1 MKNANK
7 RLLISIAALVIS
19 IALAATTTFAWFTM
33 DTTPEINDIDLTV
46 TAQDG
51 LYISKSSA
59 NDGTYRTSL
68 TITGTEETTV
78 ILDAITPKDATGSD
92 FKKIK
97 SGTWGVGADA
107 IDAAAT
113 DYYTQTFYIRSQSQ
127 YDIYVKAL
135 EITSTPAANRP
146 NIEAW
151 RAFDAGEISAAA
163 IAKGAAIPQA
173 SLANAIRVGFVVGD
187 TMFTYAAA
195 EKAAGSLGAYNGS
208 VNAANDHFIT
218 MYENEMEEADVTA
231 FETAWKSPAYTL
243 STLGDL
249 ATVPASTKIGALAAE
264 MTTGET
270 PTATNWYKLAI
281 TVVVWAEGTDNDCF
295 NEILKDSVKVNI
307 EFSGNYTEA

>member
-7 RLLISIAALVIS
+7 RLLISIAALVIA

-33 DTTPEINDIDLTV
+33 DTTPEVNDIDLTV

-51 LYISKSSA
+51 LYISTSA
-59 NDGTYRTSL
+59 DNDGTYRTSL
-68 TITGTEETTV
+68 TVTGTDEESV
-78 ILDAITPKDATGSD
+78 ILNAITPKSATGSD

-113 DYYTQTFYIRSQSQ
+113 DYYTKTFYIRSQSQ

-135 EITSTPAANRP
+135 EITATAAANRP

-151 RAFDAGEISAAA
+151 RDFAAGEISAAA
-163 IAKGAAIPQA
+163 IAKGAAIPEA

-195 EKAAGSLGAYNGS
+195 EKAAGSLGAYTTGT
-208 VNAANDHFIT
+208 VNAANDHFVT
-218 MYENEMEEADVTA
+218 MYENEMDEDDVTA
-231 FETAWKSPAYTL
+231 FEDAWKTPAYTL
-243 STLGDL
+243 STLGEVG
-249 ATVPASTKIGALAAE
+249 TGTKIGALAAE